1 MKIAVVGIGYV
12 GLANA
17 VILSQANEVVMVDI
31 SKERV
36 DLINNK
42 KSPIKDKEIEEYLAS
57 KKLNISATIDGKN
70 AYFDADFVIIATP
83 TNYNPDT
90 NKFDT
95 SSVEKVIDE
104 VIKTNKNSWIIIKS
118 TVGVG
123 FTKSIIEKTGFKHIL
138 FSPEFLREGRALY
151 DNLHPSRIIV
161 GVGDND
167 EESLDKAQDFIDLM
181 KAGALEENIETLVM
195 GSTEAEATK
204 LFANTFLA
212 LRVAYFNELD
222 TFAKTK
228 GLNSLDIIKGVS
240 SDPRIGDFYNNP
252 SFGYGGYCLPKD
264 TKELRANYEE
274 VPQNLISAS
283 IESNETRMAF
293 ISQDIINMM
302 NERNIDLKY
311 GVIGVYRLTMKNNSD
326 NFRSS
331 SIQTVIKIL
340 VERGINVVIYEP
352 SLLKDEFMDLK
363 VIKSLDEFKN
373 ISDIIIANRYDKD
386 LEDVNDRVYTRD
398 LFKRD

>member
-70 AYFDADFVIIATP
+70 AYFDTDFVIIATP

-123 FTKSIIEKTGFKHIL
+123 FTKSIIEKTGFKHVL
-138 FSPEFLREGRALY
+138 FSTEFLREGRALY

-161 GVGDND
+161 GVGGND
-167 EESLDKAQDFIDLM
+167 EESLAKAQGLINLM

-293 ISQDIINMM
+293 IAQDIIDMM
-302 NERNIDLKY
+302 NERNIDSKY

>member
-70 AYFDADFVIIATP
+70 AYFDTDFVIIATP

-123 FTKSIIEKTGFKHIL
+123 FTKSIIEKTGFKHVL

-161 GVGDND
+161 GVGGND
-167 EESLDKAQDFIDLM
+167 EESLAKAQGLINLM

-293 ISQDIINMM
+293 IAQDIIDMM
-302 NERNIDLKY
+302 NERNIDSKY